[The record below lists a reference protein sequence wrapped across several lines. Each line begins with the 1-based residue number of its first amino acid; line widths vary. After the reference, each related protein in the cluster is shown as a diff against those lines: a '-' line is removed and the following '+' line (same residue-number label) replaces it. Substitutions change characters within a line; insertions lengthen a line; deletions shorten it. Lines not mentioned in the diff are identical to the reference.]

1 MSILKHLSPGQTL
14 SRRDFD
20 LSLADIFTFLDLSF
34 LDRIGFYYRHL
45 LNSSSAG
52 LLIHNDTSLALA
64 LSDFPLVLI
73 SFSTGVLVRY
83 FLGKER

>member
-1 MSILKHLSPGQTL
+1 M
-14 SRRDFD
+14 
-20 LSLADIFTFLDLSF
+20 
-34 LDRIGFYYRHL
+34 GFYYRHL